1 MDNQIPQPISS
12 NISNKKL
19 ILIIVAIVVIVA
31 VAAFFLVRSLG
42 IFATSDEVI
51 EQISKQV
58 SEDVIK
64 QVLPTVPVYNLFG
77 AITKINNNITI
88 NVPSIMGVN
97 LPVGSNLRVREII
110 ISDQTKI
117 YNQVRKSENLFNE
130 ELNQYNQKKLE
141 GDTSVV
147 PPSPYN
153 MKEITKND
161 LKVGDILNVR
171 EKNNSDIKETLSF
184 EAKTIIK
191 TK

>member
-77 AITKINNNITI
+77 AITKINKIGRA
-88 NVPSIMGVN
+88 SCRE
-97 LPVGSNLRVREII
+97 RV
-110 ISDQTKI
+110 
-117 YNQVRKSENLFNE
+117 
-130 ELNQYNQKKLE
+130 
-141 GDTSVV
+141 
-147 PPSPYN
+147 
-153 MKEITKND
+153 
-161 LKVGDILNVR
+161 
-171 EKNNSDIKETLSF
+171 
-184 EAKTIIK
+184 
-191 TK
+191 